1 MKADKEVKEKAKEQE
16 RLFKK
21 AKPVLSK
28 GSVKRIVLVKNVDEA
43 GCYWMEN
50 WIDQLVRGYSYP
62 PQLKSD
68 DFYSLLG
75 RYFDSSTILSV
86 LERARTDYRRAFPM
100 ADPDVVREG
109 CGDACVST
117 DDLSWLAAT
126 LRADPNA
133 LIDLPPNYLG

>member
-1 MKADKEVKEKAKEQE
+1 MKKEDKEAKEKAKEQE

-21 AKPVLSK
+21 ARPVLSK
-28 GSVKRIVLVKNVDEA
+28 SSVKRIVLVKNVDEA

-75 RYFDSSTILSV
+75 HYFDGATILSV
-86 LERARTDYRRAFPM
+86 LERARADYRRAFPL
-100 ADPDVVREG
+100 ADPQEEV
-109 CGDACVST
+109 
-117 DDLSWLAAT
+117 DDLSWLVAT

>member
-1 MKADKEVKEKAKEQE
+1 MKKEDKEAKEKAKEQAL
-16 RLFKK
+16 LFKK

-75 RYFDSSTILSV
+75 RYFDGPTILSL
-86 LERARTDYRRAFPM
+86 LERARADYRRAFPM
-100 ADPDVVREG
+100 ADPQEE
-109 CGDACVST
+109 A
-117 DDLSWLAAT
+117 DDLSWLVAT

>member
-1 MKADKEVKEKAKEQE
+1 MKKEEKEAKEKAKEQE

-75 RYFDSSTILSV
+75 RYFDGATILSV
-86 LERARTDYRRAFPM
+86 LERARADYRRAFPM
-100 ADPDVVREG
+100 AEG

>member
-1 MKADKEVKEKAKEQE
+1 MKKEDKDAKEKAKEQE

-75 RYFDSSTILSV
+75 RYFDGATILSV
-86 LERARTDYRRAFPM
+86 LERARADYRRAFPM
-100 ADPDVVREG
+100 ADPQEE
-109 CGDACVST
+109 T
-117 DDLSWLAAT
+117 DDLSWLSAT

>member
-1 MKADKEVKEKAKEQE
+1 MDKEQAL
-16 RLFKK
+16 LFKK
-21 AKPVLSK
+21 AKPALSK

-43 GCYWMEN
+43 GCYWVEN
-50 WIDQLVRGYSYP
+50 WIDQLVRGSSYP

-75 RYFDSSTILSV
+75 RYFDGPTVLGV
-86 LERARTDYRRAFPM
+86 LERVRGDYRRAFPL
-100 ADPDVVREG
+100 ADPKTEV
-109 CGDACVST
+109 
-117 DDLSWLAAT
+117 DDLSWLRDT

>member
-1 MKADKEVKEKAKEQE
+1 MKKEEKEAKEKAKEQE

-75 RYFDSSTILSV
+75 RYFDSATILSV
-86 LERARTDYRRAFPM
+86 LERARVDYRRAFPM
-100 ADPDVVREG
+100 ADPQEE
-109 CGDACVST
+109 A
-117 DDLSWLAAT
+117 DDLSWLVGT